1 MSSLDPERD
10 TLLLVNTGA
19 HWVAFVRKDVDDS
32 WKLHDNGKVYA
43 APDRFVAICVK
54 MYNTTRS
61 ICGQYSV
68 NIQPRHRHLYSHY
81 TVKCMVSAVIILN
94 VNRI

>member
-19 HWVAFVRKDVDDS
+19 HWVAFVRKDVNDS

-54 MYNTTRS
+54 IYNTTRS
-61 ICGQYSV
+61 ICGQISEYTAKTGICTVIPLLAPKDGVSV
-68 NIQPRHRHLYSHY
+68 
-81 TVKCMVSAVIILN
+81 
-94 VNRI
+94 